1 MYKWRNF
8 RTILKTVVVS
18 GLLICLMNTSSTAY
32 ADNAQ
37 TEALRFQ
44 ETLTLL
50 SSYHVSGTSAT
61 QLTDTAI
68 KAMVESLKDP
78 YTVYMSASE
87 YKQFSNSLEQR
98 YVGIGIRFEEMK
110 DAIVVT
116 KVFVGSPAE
125 SAGLQIGD
133 RIVEVDGLRYMDTN
147 AQDFVKRIRGEEN
160 TTVQLI
166 YERSSE
172 RRNVSMVRK
181 TIVIP
186 TVISSKLETSRIGYI
201 QLTSFSADADEQF
214 AIQLKNLGNLN
225 SLIIDLRDNPGGFLD
240 TASQIAK
247 LFIKSGV
254 LIHTSDRNGKDDPV
268 LIQNGSQVNYPVYI
282 LVNENSASAS
292 EVLAGALQD
301 YKIATVV
308 GNLTYGKGSV
318 QQIFPL
324 LDGGMLK
331 VTIEKYFTP
340 NKKQVDHVGIR
351 PDVVSEG
358 SAQQLLTALRLA
370 GMNKAKIQRTNDKLT
385 IDGSTFSDSF
395 PVVDRDGE
403 TFVPARIVG
412 AVLGADVNWYAEGPT
427 IELVRGSNSARFLLD
442 GSSSLIKNQ
451 TGFLNMAMVQQAFP
465 TLTWSIQGDILTIAD
480 Q

>member
-1 MYKWRNF
+1 MFKWRN
-8 RTILKTVVVS
+8 LKPIWKSVVVS
-18 GLLICLMNTSSTAY
+18 GLLLGLMNTSFTAY

-44 ETLTLL
+44 ETLSLL
-50 SSYHVSGTSAT
+50 SSYHVSGTSAA

-87 YKQFSNSLEQR
+87 YRQFSNSLEQR
-98 YVGIGIRFEEMK
+98 YVGIGIRFDELK
-110 DAIVVT
+110 DAILVT
-116 KVFVGSPAE
+116 KVYSGSPAE
-125 SAGLQIGD
+125 GAGLKIGD
-133 RIVEVDGLRYMDTN
+133 RIVEVDGIRYVDTN

-166 YERSSE
+166 YERSGE
-172 RRNVSMVRK
+172 RRKVSMVRK

-186 TVISSKLETSRIGYI
+186 TVVSTKLEKSRIGYM
-201 QLTSFSADADEQF
+201 QVTSFSADADEQF
-214 AIQLKNLGNLN
+214 AAQLKNLGNLN

-254 LIHTSDRNGKDDPV
+254 LIHTSDRYGKDNPV

-308 GNLTYGKGSV
+308 GKLTYGKGSV

-331 VTIEKYFTP
+331 VTIEKYYTP
-340 NKKQVDHVGIR
+340 NKNQVDHVGIR
-351 PDVVSEG
+351 PDVESEG
-358 SAQQLLTALRLA
+358 SAQQLLTAFRLA
-370 GMNKAKIQRTNDKLT
+370 GMSKSKLQRTNDKLT

-395 PVVDRDGE
+395 PIVEREGQ
-403 TFVPARIVG
+403 TFVPARILG
-412 AVLGADVNWYAEGPT
+412 AVLGADVSWYADGPA
-427 IELVRGSNSARFLLD
+427 IELVRGSNSGRFLVD
-442 GSSSLIKNQ
+442 GQSSLIQNQ
-451 TGFLNMAMVQQAFP
+451 TGFLNMEMAQQAFP
-465 TLTWSIQGDILTIAD
+465 TLSWNIQGDTLTITD

>member
-1 MYKWRNF
+1 MYKWWNSKSMWKS
-8 RTILKTVVVS
+8 LVVS
-18 GLLICLMNTSSTAY
+18 GLLLGLMNPSFTAY
-32 ADNAQ
+32 ADDAQ
-37 TEALRFQ
+37 KEALRFQ
-44 ETLTLL
+44 ETLSLL

-98 YVGIGIRFEEMK
+98 YVGIGIRFDEMK
-110 DAIVVT
+110 DAILVT
-116 KVFVGSPAE
+116 KVFEGSPAE
-125 SAGLQIGD
+125 SAGLLIGD
-133 RIVEVDGLRYMDTN
+133 RILEVDGKRYVDTT
-147 AQDFVKRIRGEEN
+147 AQDFVNRIRGEEN

-166 YERSSE
+166 YERSGE
-172 RRNVSMVRK
+172 RRKVSIVRK

-186 TVISSKLETSRIGYI
+186 TVVSTKLEKSRIGYI
-201 QLTSFSADADEQF
+201 KLTSFSADADEQF
-214 AIQLKNLGNLN
+214 VSQLKNLGNLS
-225 SLIIDLRDNPGGFLD
+225 SLIIDIRDNPGGFLD

-247 LFIKSGV
+247 QFIKSGV
-254 LIHTSDRNGKDDPV
+254 LIHTSDRYGKDDPI

-308 GNLTYGKGSV
+308 GKLTYGKGSV

-324 LDGGMLK
+324 FDGGMLK
-331 VTIEKYFTP
+331 VTIEKYYTP
-340 NKKQVDHVGIR
+340 SKKQVDQVGIR
-351 PDVVSEG
+351 PNVELEG
-358 SAQQLLTALRLA
+358 SAQQLLTAFRLA
-370 GMNKAKIQRTNDKLT
+370 GMSKAKIQRTTDKLI

-395 PVVDRDGE
+395 PIVEVEGQ
-403 TFVPARIVG
+403 TFVPARILG
-412 AVLGADVNWYAEGPT
+412 AVLGANVNWYAEGPA
-427 IELVRGSNSARFLLD
+427 IELVRDSIPSRFLVD
-442 GSSSLIKNQ
+442 GQSSLIQNQ

-465 TLTWSIQGDILTIAD
+465 TLSWNIQGDTLTIVD